1 MSAVET
7 VSKIVYDPSDP
18 QVMANPFP
26 VYARLREEDPVHWSP
41 SLKSWIITRYV
52 DVRDLLLSDSLSVN
66 RLVQFYSAL
75 PPREAA
81 LLKDII
87 HYLNLW
93 LAFRDPP
100 DHTRLRRIMRHAF
113 TAKAIEDMRP
123 KIEDITH
130 LLLDRLEQNDVSR
143 VDLIREFALQLPA
156 FVIMD
161 LLDVPR
167 DMLDE
172 FKEWSDDMAVFIGGA
187 RNSGDKYERA
197 ARGCQKM
204 SAYFRQLVDER
215 RANPRPGFLMD
226 LINARDEGDKLSDDE
241 LVATCILVLF
251 AGHETTT
258 NLIGNA
264 TLLLLS
270 HPQQLARLLAEPELI
285 DGAIEEVMRFDGPTN
300 ALVRVVAQDHELH
313 GKTLREGERV
323 FVMVNSAN
331 RDPRMFKDAEQFDIL
346 RKQNRHLTFG
356 QGIHLCLG
364 AKLAREEGRVAV
376 QALLN
381 RFPDMTLDPEEG
393 PEWLD
398 AMVPRGTRRLPVRL
412 KGDS

>member
-1 MSAVET
+1 MSSVMTAPDL
-7 VSKIVYDPSDP
+7 VYDPSDP
-18 QVMANPFP
+18 EVMANPFP

-41 SLKSWIITRYV
+41 SLKSWIITRYT
-52 DVRDLLLSDSLSVN
+52 DVRDLLLSDHLSVN
-66 RLVQFYSAL
+66 RLVKFYSAL
-75 PPREAA
+75 PPKEAE
-81 LLKDII
+81 LLHDII

-113 TAKAIEDMRP
+113 TASAIEEMRP
-123 KIEDITH
+123 RIEEITD
-130 LLLDRLEQNDVSR
+130 LLLDRLAADPRDSI
-143 VDLIREFALQLPA
+143 DLIRDFALQLPA

-197 ARGCQKM
+197 ARGCKKM
-204 SAYFRQLVDER
+204 SDYFRQLVAER
-215 RANPRPGFLMD
+215 TQNPRPGFLMD

-241 LVATCILVLF
+241 LVATCILILF

-264 TLLLLS
+264 TLLLLR
-270 HPQQLARLLAEPELI
+270 HPEQLARLRSDPALI
-285 DGAIEEVMRFDGPTN
+285 DSAIEEVLRYDGPTN
-300 ALVRVVAQDHELH
+300 ALVRVVAEDHELH
-313 GKTLREGERV
+313 GKQLREGERV

-331 RDPRMFKDAEQFDIL
+331 RDPRMFDNPDRFDIA
-346 RKQNRHLTFG
+346 RQQNRHLTFG
-356 QGIHLCLG
+356 QGIHLCMG
-364 AKLAREEGRVAV
+364 AKLAREEGRIAI
-376 QALLN
+376 QALFD
-381 RFPDMTLDPEEG
+381 RFADIALDPEDG

-412 KGDS
+412 RG

>member
-1 MSAVET
+1 MSSLQST
-7 VSKIVYDPSDP
+7 PHIVYDPSDP
-18 QVMANPFP
+18 SIMADPFP
-26 VYARLREEDPVHWSP
+26 VYAQLREQDPVHWSP
-41 SLKSWIITRYV
+41 SLKSWIITRYS
-52 DVRDLLLSDSLSVN
+52 DVRDLLLSDHVSVN
-66 RLVQFYSAL
+66 RLVQFYDAL
-75 PPREAA
+75 PPKEAE
-81 LLKDII
+81 LLRDIV

-113 TAKAIEDMRP
+113 TASAIEEMRP
-123 KIEDITH
+123 RIKEIAQM
-130 LLLDRLEQNDVSR
+130 LLDRLNDKGENR
-143 VDLIREFALQLPA
+143 IDLIHEFALQLPA

-167 DMLDE
+167 DMLEE

-187 RNSGDKYERA
+187 RNSTDKYERA

-204 SAYFRQLVDER
+204 SSYFRQLVTER
-215 RANPRPGFLMD
+215 TKNPKPGFLMD

-264 TLLLLS
+264 TLLLLQ
-270 HPQQLARLLAEPELI
+270 HPEQLDRLRADPSLI
-285 DGAIEEVMRFDGPTN
+285 DGAIEEVLRYDGPTN
-300 ALVRVVAQDHELH
+300 ALVRVVAKDHELH
-313 GKTLREGERV
+313 GKKLKEGERV

-331 RDPRMFKDAEQFDIL
+331 RDARVFDDPDTFDIT
-346 RKQNRHLTFG
+346 RQPNRHLTFG

-364 AKLAREEGRVAV
+364 AKLAREEGRVAI
-376 QALLN
+376 QALFE
-381 RFPDMTLDPEEG
+381 RFTQLALDPNED

-398 AMVPRGTRRLPVRL
+398 AMVPRGTRRLPVCL
-412 KGDS
+412 KG

>member
-1 MSAVET
+1 MTSALT
-7 VSKIVYDPSDP
+7 VPDLIYDPSDP
-18 QVMANPFP
+18 GVMANPFP
-26 VYARLREEDPVHWSP
+26 VYARLRDEDPVHWSP
-41 SLKSWIITRYV
+41 SLKSWIITRYH
-52 DVRDLLLSDSLSVN
+52 DVRDMLLSDHLSVN

-75 PPREAA
+75 PPKEAA

-123 KIEDITH
+123 NIEDITEM
-130 LLLDRLEQNDVSR
+130 LLDRMEANGSDQ

-167 DMLDE
+167 DMLDA

-204 SAYFRQLVDER
+204 SSYFRELIAER
-215 RANPRPGFLMD
+215 TKTPKPGFLMD
-226 LINARDEGDKLSDDE
+226 LINARDDGDKLTDDE
-241 LVATCILVLF
+241 LVATCILILF

-264 TLLLLS
+264 TLLLLR
-270 HPQQLARLLAEPELI
+270 HPDQLARLRADAALI
-285 DGAIEEVMRFDGPTN
+285 DRVIEEVLRFDGPTN
-300 ALVRVVAQDHELH
+300 ALVRAVAQDHQLH
-313 GKTLREGERV
+313 GKHLREGERV

-331 RDPRMFKDAEQFDIL
+331 RDPRMFDQADTFDIT
-346 RKQNRHLTFG
+346 RRQNRHLTFG

-376 QALLN
+376 QALIT
-381 RFPDMTLDPEEG
+381 RFPDLALDPDEG

-412 KGDS
+412 GS